1 MKHKKARK
9 KARKNASSD
18 LQLVATPYA
27 FDAPFWYFGSAE
39 EFDKQYK
46 AHLPV
51 EEYEIDLNDGDD
63 LEVALF
69 KAMKPG
75 QGNVHEY
82 FEKLD
87 EIGGMQEDE
96 LAAFHYATDDLG
108 ISDIDDAIALAQDD
122 IRVTEGTAR
131 DYVYNLIEEIGG
143 VEALGE
149 DKLEMYFD
157 YEMFGR
163 DIRSDI
169 VDSRITDARN
179 EAAQNDEDE
188 DAAQEAVEE
197 EYDAISDED
206 IALDHVDTFGFFGPL
221 MSPGLYFDYES
232 YTRDMKLGGDVTE
245 FTFAGKTWTTDYR

>member
-1 MKHKKARK
+1 MKHK

-51 EEYEIDLNDGDD
+51 EEYEIDLIDGDEF
-63 LEVALF
+63 EVALF
-69 KAMKPG
+69 KAMQVS

-122 IRVTEGTAR
+122 IRVTEGTAT
-131 DYVYNLIEEIGG
+131 DYVYNLIEENGG
-143 VEALGE
+143 VEKLGE
-149 DKLEMYFD
+149 DKLETYFD

-163 DIRSDI
+163 DIRSD
-169 VDSRITDARN
+169 VVNSRIEDARH
-179 EAAQNDEDE
+179 AARNDEDE

-197 EYDAISDED
+197 EYDAISDEQ
-206 IALDHVDTFGFFGPL
+206 LGLNYVDEVGFKGIGNPET
-221 MSPGLYFDYES
+221 YFDYES
-232 YTRDMKLGGDVTE
+232 YTRDAKLNRDVTE

>member
-1 MKHKKARK
+1 MKHK
-9 KARKNASSD
+9 KARKNASSG

-51 EEYEIDLNDGDD
+51 EEYEIDFIDGDD
-63 LEVALF
+63 FESALF
-69 KAMKPG
+69 SAMKVS

-108 ISDIDDAIALAQDD
+108 ISDIDDAIALAQDE
-122 IRVTEGTAR
+122 IRVTEGDAKEYAEQYI
-131 DYVYNLIEEIGG
+131 DSIGG
-143 VEALGE
+143 VGELGK
-149 DKLEMYFD
+149 DTLESYFD

-169 VDSRITDARN
+169 VNARIEDARY
-179 EAAQNDEDE
+179 EARRSDEDE
-188 DAAQEAVEE
+188 DEAEQAVID
-197 EYDAISDED
+197 EYDAIDDED
-206 IALDHVDTFGFFGPL
+206 LGLDFARDVGYESISNAEF
-221 MSPGLYFDYES
+221 YFDMDAFA
-232 YTRDMKLGGDVTE
+232 RDMELNGDVTE
-245 FTFAGKTWTTDYR
+245 FNFAGKTWTTDYR